1 VVFYTR
7 NPKKGGDHMELWR
20 KIGVVIIFGIVA
32 IIGGG
37 FAWVLSRNWAV
48 VFTFLGIIGFCL
60 LAFLLNPEQMVNQ
73 MGEEKEPGQD

>member
-1 VVFYTR
+1 
-7 NPKKGGDHMELWR
+7 MELGR

-37 FAWVLSRNWAV
+37 FVWVLSEDWAV
-48 VFTFLGIIGFCL
+48 VFTFLGIIAFCL

-73 MGEEKEPGQD
+73 MGEEEESAEH

>member
-1 VVFYTR
+1 
-7 NPKKGGDHMELWR
+7 MELWR

-37 FAWVLSRNWAV
+37 FAWVLAEDWAV
-48 VFTFLGIIGFCL
+48 VFTFLGIIAFCL

-73 MGEEKEPGQD
+73 MSEEKETGEH